1 MIGYDRRY
9 VYSNGDIKDLRLAD
23 LRRLARLDRDV
34 DGGRD
39 ATGKRP
45 RRPSAQANNNASPEV
60 VGSASGGSIMAR
72 KQSRAPEDVPSMKSS
87 ALSELVGSARRG
99 STMARKRDRDAEDED
114 AEGGHRIVKR
124 RRTPMEWFGFASL
137 FGEIEA

>member
-1 MIGYDRRY
+1 
-9 VYSNGDIKDLRLAD
+9 
-23 LRRLARLDRDV
+23 
-34 DGGRD
+34 
-39 ATGKRP
+39 
-45 RRPSAQANNNASPEV
+45 
-60 VGSASGGSIMAR
+60 MAR
-72 KQSRAPEDVPSMKSS
+72 KRGRAPEDVPSMKSS